1 MIRTMGTAMLKAGKK
16 IDVIDTDGKNTE
28 YSATNI
34 IIATGA
40 RSRHYQTFHKMERR
54 LLVIEKL

>member
-1 MIRTMGTAMLKAGKK
+1 MGTAKVKAGKK
-16 IDVIDTDGKNTE
+16 VSVVDADGKTTE

-40 RSRHYQTFHKMERR
+40 RSRELPNLPQDGKK
-54 LLVIEKL
+54 VIGYRQAFDP